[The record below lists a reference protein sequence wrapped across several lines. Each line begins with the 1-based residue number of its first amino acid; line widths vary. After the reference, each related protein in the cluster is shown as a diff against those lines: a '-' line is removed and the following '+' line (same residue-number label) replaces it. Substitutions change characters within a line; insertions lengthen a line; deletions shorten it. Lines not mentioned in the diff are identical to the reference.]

1 MIMFLIQ
8 SVDHK
13 GQDGSQA
20 QSLET
25 SASVSASGAE
35 QKQSQ
40 GDRVYLLYTLQKHLN
55 ANAFSIWLITG
66 IVVCELC

>member
-1 MIMFLIQ
+1 MFLIQ

-25 SASVSASGAE
+25 SASVSAGGAE

-40 GDRVYLLYTLQKHLN
+40 GDRVYL
-55 ANAFSIWLITG
+55 
-66 IVVCELC
+66 